1 MDSGT
6 LKIKKVDLDWGDEA
20 GIKVYL
26 EKLEISDE
34 EGVVTNMH
42 DVSRSADTIH
52 TSNGVYDSRTE
63 LVSKARFRH
72 N

>member
-1 MDSGT
+1 M
-6 LKIKKVDLDWGDEA
+6 KIKKVDLDWGDAA
-20 GIKVYL
+20 GIKAYL

-34 EGVVTNMH
+34 EGVVANTH

-52 TSNGVYDSRTE
+52 TSSGVYDSRTE
-63 LVSKARFRH
+63 LVSKARFHRH